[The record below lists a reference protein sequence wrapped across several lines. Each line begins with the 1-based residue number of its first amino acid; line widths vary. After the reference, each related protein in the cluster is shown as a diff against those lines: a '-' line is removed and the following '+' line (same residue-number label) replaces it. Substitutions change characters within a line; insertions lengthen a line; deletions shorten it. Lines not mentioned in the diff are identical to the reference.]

1 MRLELLRD
9 GSGKAVAIDRQ
20 GPSGRQL
27 VPVGSRHDQR
37 ACPAHLLMQETDC
50 IGLPFVG
57 AEGVRA
63 NKLGKAA
70 RLMRLGLAQGP
81 HLVKSCRDASLRELP
96 GCLASRKS
104 ATNHVNFAGHT

>member
-20 GPSGRQL
+20 GPPGRQL
-27 VPVGSRHDQR
+27 VRIGSRHDQR

-50 IGLPFVG
+50 IGFPFVG

-63 NKLGKAA
+63 NKLGKAV
-70 RLMRLGLAQGP
+70 RLMRRGLAQGT
-81 HLVKSCRDASLRELP
+81 HLVKSYRYASLRELP
-96 GCLASRKS
+96 GCLASCKS
-104 ATNHVNFAGHT
+104 ATNHLNFACHA